1 MEKLG
6 KKSEV
11 DLLFRGVWCNI
22 IFCKCI
28 IVRFPC
34 FSDSDCFLMSYNSF
48 WKTRQKYSSC
58 TYFAVS
64 KQKKKSSFFFGLKAE
79 HSGAIKSLKVQELT
93 SLLNVI
99 KTHERLAANQYNLK
113 NHKR

>member
-22 IFCKCI
+22 FCKCI

-34 FSDSDCFLMSYNSF
+34 FSDSDCVLMSYNSF
-48 WKTRQKYSSC
+48 WKTRQQYSSS

-64 KQKKKSSFFFGLKAE
+64 KQKNQAFFL
-79 HSGAIKSLKVQELT
+79 V
-93 SLLNVI
+93 
-99 KTHERLAANQYNLK
+99 
-113 NHKR
+113 